1 MYTPCRSLAAVGL
14 SLIFLSC
21 KPSVDPPSKI
31 KIVGG
36 RVVNDSSVLAKSTV
50 AILNSD
56 GVASCTATVIG
67 KNHLVSAAHCFSKG
81 QKIHRIGIGRNATP
95 DPGIKILGVIY
106 HPKYHDFQESG
117 DFDLDGNPL
126 YDIAVIAIST
136 DNSSFNLQPVELA
149 NKELLVQNAPVI
161 ISGFGVTESGRQDA
175 GKLRS
180 VESSIGK
187 IFDRRRELDTRTLGQ
202 SGCFGDSGGPLF
214 LKSEDGIKLIGATAR
229 GTEALCS
236 QSYSIFTDVT
246 KFQGWMKCS
255 FAKLGVPLDS
265 LVDDASSAEC
275 PGAPIN
281 PPGNQDDQ
289 NPPSVA
295 PEPGPGPGVN
305 DKDLFPKDFFD
316 WLDLFFDWEDS
327 SENCDNC

>member
-1 MYTPCRSLAAVGL
+1 MYTLCRSLAVVGL
-14 SLIFLSC
+14 SLIVLSC

-136 DNSSFNLQPVELA
+136 DNSSFNLQPVEIA
-149 NKELLVQNAPVI
+149 DKQMIVKNAPVI
-161 ISGFGVTESGRQDA
+161 ISGFGVTEAGRQDA
-175 GKLRS
+175 GLLRS

-187 IFDRRRELDTRTLGQ
+187 IFDQRRELDTRTLGQ

-214 LKSEDGIKLIGATAR
+214 LKSEESIKLIGATSR
-229 GTEALCS
+229 GHDKDTLCS
-236 QSYSIFTDVT
+236 ESYSIFTDVT

-255 FAKLGVPLDS
+255 FVKLGVPLDS
-265 LVDDASSAEC
+265 LADDASSAEC
-275 PGAPIN
+275 PGGPIN
-281 PPGNQDDQ
+281 PPGNQGNQD
-289 NPPSVA
+289 PP
-295 PEPGPGPGVN
+295 PGPGTGPGFN
-305 DKDLFPKDFFD
+305 DKKKTPMDLFD
-316 WLDLFFDWEDS
+316 WLDLFFDWDDS
-327 SENCDNC
+327 PEGCDNC